1 MSDKRSSSKQRESVF
16 GRKATCKWERSAGK
30 KRSHRTLEEKLRKY
44 AVNAEAYEFVP
55 AMMHLLERY
64 VTDTK
69 SARTDLDDRLA
80 RALDKV
86 PGAKSLIKTAVERH
100 REIPRELK
108 RRVFSPQYLDMKV
121 EQPLDS
127 LAVAGIVD
135 RATHLVGRNVSEA
148 INVIGVAGKPTT
160 KPCGCC
166 DGRGG
171 STGGNTP
178 PPPKPNRYELSYSK
192 LYCVD
197 ESDPEWWGSDEPYV
211 VFAVITEEMAE
222 TGTTA
227 QGFHS
232 PVYEDVD
239 DGDTRPE
246 KGEENLRLF
255 GFTGPRDIASSVLI
269 TATCFEHDTGDVS
282 ETTDAIRKALTSVAT
297 TAASAGGVAGWI
309 VAGVAVV
316 GIGVSYLVDL
326 IGADD
331 QIGKS
336 IALSLTEA
344 QADSLTTAVNPYVF
358 PPLHFDGGDD
368 DGIYDVYIK
377 LRRV

>member
-64 VTDTK
+64 VADTK

-127 LAVAGIVD
+127 LAVAGIID

-148 INVIGVAGKPTT
+148 INVIGVTGKPTT

-239 DGDTRPE
+239 DGDTRPG

-282 ETTDAIRKALTSVAT
+282 ETTDALRKALTSVAT